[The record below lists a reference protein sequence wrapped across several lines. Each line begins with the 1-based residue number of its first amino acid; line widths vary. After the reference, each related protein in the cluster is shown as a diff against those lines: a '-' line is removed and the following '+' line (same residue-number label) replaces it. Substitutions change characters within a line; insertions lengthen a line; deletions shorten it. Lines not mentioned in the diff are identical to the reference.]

1 MHIDIASGK
10 PYKRKGRKALL
21 NLSSSRWAVV
31 MRDGGIAVAKRT
43 TPVVKCTTP
52 AVGCTLRRCNDEVD
66 STSTGSTTGETTSS
80 LQVHS
85 SV

>member
-43 TPVVKCTTP
+43 TP